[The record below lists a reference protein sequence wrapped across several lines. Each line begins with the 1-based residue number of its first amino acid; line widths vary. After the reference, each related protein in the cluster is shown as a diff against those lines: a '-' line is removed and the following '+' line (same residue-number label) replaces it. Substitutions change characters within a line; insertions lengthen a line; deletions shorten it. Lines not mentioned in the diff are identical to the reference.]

1 MTVHVQLPW
10 PPAATSANASGQGK
24 WRKKAS
30 AARDYKADC
39 AILCKAARVP
49 FLDAPAADV
58 TVIFCP
64 PTSNRFDLD
73 NMVGRAKQG
82 LDAVAEAVGIDDGK
96 WASMMLERGE
106 KTPGGAVHVYV
117 TPSTWQS
124 IGCVTAQIVKKT
136 ARRRVTT
143 PTGLTQPPTL
153 TKG

>member
-1 MTVHVQLPW
+1 MTVHVILPW

-24 WRKKAS
+24 WRRKS
-30 AARDYKADC
+30 DAARDYKSDC

-64 PTSNRFDLD
+64 PRNGRFDLD

-96 WASMMLERGE
+96 WSSMMLERGE

-117 TPSTWQS
+117 TPSRWKS
-124 IGCVTAQIVKKT
+124 IGSLAGTLINETSRK
-136 ARRRVTT
+136 RR
-143 PTGLTQPPTL
+143 QPSAAL
-153 TKG
+153 TKTPAHSKG

>member
-24 WRKKAS
+24 WRRKAD
-30 AARDYKADC
+30 AARDYKSDC

-64 PTSNRFDLD
+64 PRNGRFDLD
-73 NMVGRAKQG
+73 NLVGRAKQG

-96 WASMMLERGE
+96 WSSMMLERGE

-117 TPSTWQS
+117 TPSRWQS
-124 IGCVTAQIVKKT
+124 IGSLAGTLINETSRK
-136 ARRRVTT
+136 RR
-143 PTGLTQPPTL
+143 QPSAAL
-153 TKG
+153 TKTPAHSKG